1 MPIIYGNS
9 EMSDLSN
16 IDNDDITSKDLL
28 TLVMAVINRD
38 GLNSHNTESY
48 SKLLDEGIER
58 IMVDHFNIDR
68 KVINVRKTTA
78 EDKSIENFR
87 LEFKFHTVEVGKP
100 IQSLFTTGSHADMY
114 PSTARITGKS
124 YCAAITSGVT
134 VSVHAKFRTG
144 HTETKVA
151 EIPPFKIG
159 EIPVMVRSTHCH
171 LDKMTRES
179 IKSLREDNTD
189 NGGYFIT
196 GGNEYIVDMVENIRY
211 NSPHIHF
218 AIRQNERVRLEF
230 LSQPGGAFENSSQS
244 KFRFMQNGQITI
256 ELTSTKFERVV
267 IPFFILYRLF
277 GMMDDKV
284 IMETIVN
291 NIDDGSTLT
300 VMMLE
305 TLEQAI
311 HNVDPAFEEYVS
323 EISREKLIKMTSG
336 VFIHHQT
343 GITNNTDENVTR
355 YFTEELLGSPFSA
368 GSLDKIYLPHMGQ
381 NYDDREKKLRFT
393 GKLIRKLLLAWFKV
407 LPPTDRDSYKNKRV
421 HSAGVTM
428 AKAYKTHMNGCFI
441 SPSVGAIRKMLLAD
455 QWSSINAQAIH
466 NVFRNSVNTADLS
479 RAMDQVL
486 TTSSDVIV
494 VKQKTSTNR
503 VVSQQL
509 ERKNTLNVLCSMRNI
524 TTQNANN
531 RAKQTERALLM
542 RMVTDTF
549 DHFICYVHSNDSG
562 EAVGMKK
569 QLAINASICDAGD
582 TTLLKHKLLSDP
594 LVIPLIEIP
603 IHNPTANEYSD
614 IYVNGYWLGA
624 TKNTFE
630 LLTKYRQMRR
640 NGEIDRYTTIYH
652 EIITND
658 IEFCLDV
665 GRLKCPSLIVYN
677 NIDEFDNSCREH
689 FQWEKNG
696 KTGPE
701 PKKVE
706 FTQNVLLTKQHIH
719 DLQCNKITLN
729 DLVVAK
735 VVEYLTVEECEN
747 CLFAENLATLRKHRN
762 NYTYQYT
769 HCGIEQTVLGLA
781 AHVSPYAT
789 HTQPTRITYETN
801 QGRSTGG
808 WYALNFPYRID
819 KIRFLQFYNQIPLVK
834 TITNNIMTPNGSNI
848 VVAYIVYGGDNQ
860 EDSAIVNRSSA
871 DRGLFDGVFFKYID
885 AYTEKNDIFVRPD
898 PTTTK
903 NIKPNANY
911 NLLNAN
917 GLVKKW
923 ITIRSGD
930 VIIGRVT
937 KINKA
942 KNDMT
947 DGFTYSDKSVIY
959 RGIEPAFIEDVL
971 NPRGA
976 DDAPFVIVKLRFER
990 PLRIGDK
997 VSSRSGNKGIVSLM
1011 LPQCDMPFTEDGI
1024 VPDILV
1030 NPHSFPSRMIIGQM
1044 IETFNGI
1051 LNSRVGKYTDG
1062 TAFLPINPEG
1072 VAIELNANGYRYNG
1086 LKRMYN
1092 GFTGEYFDAA
1102 IFVGTILQQRL
1113 QKFVL
1118 DDEQAVAGS
1127 GPTDATTGQPLGG
1140 KHLQGGLRIGEM
1152 EFWCM
1157 EAHGCTFNMYEKK
1170 SIDSDG
1176 RIVHICR
1183 NCGEVGIYN
1192 EYKNIYE
1199 CKRCEEYADISAV
1212 ESSKTASLLREELAG
1227 ANIKLQTNLK
1237 PREYTT

>member
-1 MPIIYGNS
+1 M
-9 EMSDLSN
+9 
-16 IDNDDITSKDLL
+16 
-28 TLVMAVINRD
+28 
-38 GLNSHNTESY
+38 
-48 SKLLDEGIER
+48 
-58 IMVDHFNIDR
+58 
-68 KVINVRKTTA
+68 
-78 EDKSIENFR
+78 
-87 LEFKFHTVEVGKP
+87 GKP
-100 IQSLFTTGSHADMY
+100 IQSLFTTGSQADMY
-114 PSTARITGKS
+114 PSTARTTGKS
-124 YCAAITSGVT
+124 YCASITTGVT
-134 VSVHAKFRTG
+134 VTVQAAFRNG
-144 HTETKVA
+144 MIETKVA
-151 EIPPFKIG
+151 EIAPFKIG
-159 EIPVMVRSTHCH
+159 EIPVMVKSSHCH

-179 IKSLREDNTD
+179 IKALREDPSD
-189 NGGYFIT
+189 VGGYFVT
-196 GGNEYIVDMVENIRY
+196 SGNEYVVDPLENIRY

-300 VMMLE
+300 VMMLDV
-305 TLEQAI
+305 LEQAI
-311 HNVDPAFEEYVS
+311 HNVDAAYEDYVS
-323 EISREKLIKMTSG
+323 EINREKLVKMTSG

-343 GITNNTDENVTR
+343 GITNNSDENVTR
-355 YFTEELLGSPFSA
+355 YFTEELLGSQVKA

-381 NYDDREKKLRFT
+381 THDDREKKLRFT

-428 AKAYKTHMNGCFI
+428 AKAYKTHMNSCFVTA
-441 SPSVGAIRKMLLAD
+441 SVNAIRKMLLND
-455 QWSSINAQAIH
+455 QWSSINAQSIH
-466 NVFRNSVNTADLS
+466 NVFRNSLANGDLS
-479 RAMDQVL
+479 LAMDKVL

-494 VKQKTSTNR
+494 VKQKASTNR
-503 VVSQQL
+503 VVSQQV

-569 QLAINASICDAGD
+569 QMAINASICDAGD
-582 TTLLKHKLLSDP
+582 TTLLKYKLLSDP
-594 LVIPLIEIP
+594 MVIPLIDIP
-603 IHNPTANEYSD
+603 IHNPNANEYSD

-624 TKNTFE
+624 TKNTYE
-630 LLTKYRQMRR
+630 LLKKYRLMRR

-677 NIDEFDNSCREH
+677 NIDEFDKYCRDH
-689 FQWEKNG
+689 FNWVKGG
-696 KTGPE
+696 KVGPE

-706 FTQNVLLTKQHIH
+706 FTQNVLLTRKHID
-719 DLQCNKITLN
+719 DLLCKRITLEDLVINKI
-729 DLVVAK
+729 A
-735 VVEYLTVEECEN
+735 EYLTVEECEN
-747 CLFAENLATLRKHRN
+747 CLFAENLATLHKRKHDC
-762 NYTYQYT
+762 TYQYT
-769 HCGIEQTVLGLA
+769 HCGIEQTVLGIA

-808 WYALNFPYRID
+808 WYALNFPYRVD
-819 KIRFLQFYNQIPLVK
+819 KIRFLQFYNQVPLVK
-834 TITNNIMTPNGSNI
+834 TITNNIMAPNGSNI
-848 VVAYIVYGGDNQ
+848 VVAYMVYGGDNQ

-885 AYTEKNDIFVRPD
+885 AYTEKNDIFIRPD

-930 VIIGRVT
+930 VVVGRVT

-942 KNDMT
+942 KNDVS
-947 DGFTYSDKSVIY
+947 DGYIYSDKSVIY

-1011 LPQCDMPFTEDGI
+1011 LPQSDMPFTEDGI

-1051 LNSRVGKYTDG
+1051 LNSRIGKYTDG

-1072 VAIELNANGYRYNG
+1072 VAIELHANGYRYNG
-1086 LKRMYN
+1086 LRRMYN

-1140 KHLQGGLRIGEM
+1140 KHVQGGLKLGEM
-1152 EFWCM
+1152 ENWCL
-1157 EAHGCTFNMYEKK
+1157 EGHGAMFNMFEKK

-1176 RIVHICR
+1176 RIVYICR
-1183 NCGEVGIYN
+1183 GCGEVAIYN
-1192 EYKNIYE
+1192 EFKSIYE
-1199 CKRCEEYADISAV
+1199 CKRCDEYADICAV
-1212 ESSKTASLLREELAG
+1212 EGSKTSSLLREELAG
-1227 ANIKLQTNLK
+1227 ANIKLQTFLT
-1237 PREYTT
+1237 PREYME